1 MLKLDGQLTDAE
13 STVSWYEGILRSL
26 ITNTP
31 HRCVLRFFFYHSSF
45 FPADLQ
51 TSTSFPGSLIFPR
64 SLWGGEIKYPGNE
77 VAVNIWHF
85 SPSQLLQWSRL
96 PSADAPT
103 PYNTFTN
110 VHFNVGNMSSVVLWL
125 RYGFE
130 KSVFSVPLFCF
141 SRFFSVYGIRKP
153 PK

>member
-1 MLKLDGQLTDAE
+1 MVNWQMLNQLSAGMKA
-13 STVSWYEGILRSL
+13 SWGLWSPTLLTGAFY
-26 ITNTP
+26 
-31 HRCVLRFFFYHSSF
+31 VFFYFYHSSF

-64 SLWGGEIKYPGNE
+64 SLWGGEIKDSGNE

-103 PYNTFTN
+103 PYDAFTN
-110 VHFNVGNMSSVVLWL
+110 VHFNVGNMSRVVLWL
-125 RYGFE
+125 RHGFE
-130 KSVFSVPLFCF
+130 KSVFLVPLFCF